1 MQNQDQQLV
10 TQSFKQHGSVS
21 RERLTRHHQQVT
33 GGSRSIKAGRHAV
46 RSVFGVPTFTSQFP
60 STALYRRRMRGRLTA
75 VHLQGGVTRVLRS
88 EPPPF
93 AFAISEQWR
102 FTRQGR
108 AWSPFQ
114 AVWLFTQRM
123 FESAKSGPAVSH
135 PVIQRAITRPD
146 TTNKSREGAEA
157 SRQGG
162 TQFVQYSGSPP
173 SRLNF
178 QARRFTGGGCVVG

>member
-1 MQNQDQQLV
+1 MIRV
-10 TQSFKQHGSVS
+10 PRES
-21 RERLTRHHQQVT
+21 RPNLRRHKKR
-33 GGSRSIKAGRHAV
+33 GA
-46 RSVFGVPTFTSQFP
+46 
-60 STALYRRRMRGRLTA
+60 RGRLFFFEAPGSGSSSRRRHTGVGH
-75 VHLQGGVTRVLRS
+75 VHDQS
-88 EPPPF
+88 PPF

-108 AWSPFQ
+108 TWSPFQ
-114 AVWLFTQRM
+114 AVWLFTQRK